1 MDILSLSA
9 VETAKK
15 IKSGELSV
23 REVLDAVFTAIDE
36 KDKKYNCFISLCR
49 EEAYARAERVQAQID
64 AGEELSP
71 LAVGRIA
78 VKDNICTKGIK
89 TTCASKMLENFEP
102 T

>member
-36 KDKKYNCFISLCR
+36 KEKNITALFPS
-49 EEAYARAERVQAQID
+49 AARRLMPVLR
-64 AGEELSP
+64 GFRL
-71 LAVGRIA
+71 R
-78 VKDNICTKGIK
+78 
-89 TTCASKMLENFEP
+89 
-102 T
+102 